1 MQLKPNAFRLNETV
15 RGVETMSRFALAVLA
30 LASGVYTYLG
40 VRGLLD
46 GSASFVFFAA
56 IIYSVAVSVAIY
68 AFWIYMMRFI
78 PLVVSGVQ
86 RLALFGTML
95 VGCCMIV
102 AMSSWL
108 NAAALAGSAAL
119 EQHMAVTL
127 QGYAEDLDLAHSRA
141 LASQSL
147 LPDVER
153 AAARFATLAQ
163 DERDSGALTG
173 SMGSG
178 SVVQLLTQMSTQ
190 MTQLA
195 GTISGSREE
204 VAGLFGEGSERLAK
218 MRELVSTP
226 GAIEPRSDSFQA
238 EAVQLSAIIAALQ
251 QTDVAASVK
260 RAATDLSAGFIAPV
274 ADGRSADLASRQ
286 DQVMET
292 VRASVAAQSTALTAA
307 ADEILASP
315 AVGPRRFVPLSSA
328 EAVLRYWSDFVPS
341 WAGAISIDLLPVVLV
356 LTLMVV
362 NDAMRRDAE
371 TLKEAETITA
381 AEMLRAMALYR
392 RMEAEGAAE
401 AAAALLSGNPN
412 QPVDAALPEAD
423 ADEKPVGED
432 GTVTPIDAAQRKRGE
447 GQRPA

>member
-1 MQLKPNAFRLNETV
+1 MQLKPNAFRLHETV

-40 VRGLLD
+40 VRDLLD
-46 GSASFVFFAA
+46 GSAGFVFFAA

-68 AFWIYMMRFI
+68 AFWTYMMRFV
-78 PLVVSGVQ
+78 PLVISGVQ
-86 RLALFGTML
+86 RIGLFVTMA
-95 VGCCMIV
+95 VGCAMII

-127 QGYAEDLDLAHSRA
+127 QGYAEDLDNAHAKA
-141 LASQSL
+141 LATQSL

-153 AAARFATLAQ
+153 AAARFAALAQ

-173 SMGSG
+173 TTGAG
-178 SVVQLLTQMSTQ
+178 SVVQLLSQMSTQ
-190 MTQLA
+190 MNQLA
-195 GTISGSREE
+195 ATITNSRSDVAELFEQGS
-204 VAGLFGEGSERLAK
+204 ARLAT

-226 GAIEPRSDSFQA
+226 GQVGPRSDSFQA
-238 EAVQLSAIIAALQ
+238 EAVQLTALIAALQ

-274 ADGRSADLASRQ
+274 ANGQSADLANRQ
-286 DQVMET
+286 DRVMET

-307 ADEILASP
+307 ADEILATP
-315 AVGPRRFVPLSSA
+315 AVEQRRFVPLSSA
-328 EAVLRYWSDFVPS
+328 EAVIRYWSDFVPS
-341 WAGAISIDLLPVVLV
+341 WAGAISIDLLPLVLV

-362 NDAMRRDAE
+362 NDAMRREAE

-381 AEMLRAMALYR
+381 AEMLRAMALYK

-401 AAAALLSGNPN
+401 AAAALAPQIAELENEPKPD
-412 QPVDAALPEAD
+412 QPTPETTE
-423 ADEKPVGED
+423 DEA
-432 GTVTPIDAAQRKRGE
+432 TVTPIVTARKRGE
-447 GQRPA
+447 GPRPA

>member
-1 MQLKPNAFRLNETV
+1 MQLKPNAYRLNETLK
-15 RGVETMSRFALAVLA
+15 GVETMSRFALAVLA

-56 IIYSVAVSVAIY
+56 VIYSAAVSVAIY
-68 AFWIYMMRFI
+68 AFWSFMLRFV
-78 PLVVSGVQ
+78 PLVTSGVQ
-86 RLALFGTML
+86 RIGLFLTMA
-95 VGCCMIV
+95 VGCAMII

-127 QGYAEDLDLAHSRA
+127 QGYAEDLDQAHANA

-153 AAARFATLAQ
+153 AAERFAGLAA
-163 DERDSGALTG
+163 DERESGALTG
-173 SMGSG
+173 TQGSG
-178 SVVQLLTQMSTQ
+178 SVVQLLTQMSAQ
-190 MTQLA
+190 MNQLA
-195 GTISGSREE
+195 STITGSREE
-204 VAGLFGEGSERLAK
+204 VALLFEQGSARLAT

-260 RAATDLSAGFIAPV
+260 RASADLSAGFIAPV
-274 ADGRSADLASRQ
+274 ADGRTGDLANRQ

-292 VRASVAAQSTALTAA
+292 VRASVASQSAALTAA
-307 ADEILASP
+307 ADEILATP
-315 AVGPRRFVPLSSA
+315 AVEQRRFVPVSSA
-328 EAVLRYWSDFVPS
+328 EAVLRYWQDFIPS

-356 LTLMVV
+356 LVLMIVH
-362 NDAMRRDAE
+362 DAMRRDSASLE
-371 TLKEAETITA
+371 EAENITA

-392 RMEAEGAAE
+392 QMEAAGIDVATGKPKAEPPPPADLPEVAE
-401 AAAALLSGNPN
+401 ALPAD
-412 QPVDAALPEAD
+412 DA
-423 ADEKPVGED
+423 
-432 GTVTPIDAAQRKRGE
+432 TVTPIEAAQRKRTDTS
-447 GQRPA
+447 RPA